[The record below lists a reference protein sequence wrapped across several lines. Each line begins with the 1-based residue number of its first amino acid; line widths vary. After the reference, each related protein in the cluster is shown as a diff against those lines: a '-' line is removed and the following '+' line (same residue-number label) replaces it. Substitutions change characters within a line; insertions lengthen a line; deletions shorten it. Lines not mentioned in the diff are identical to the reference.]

1 MVTNNAQ
8 LEPTLQLCPRGP
20 PAYVL
25 LAGSRHVRCA
35 SNRTAVDDETAA
47 VGYWEDVG
55 GLGGVEA
62 LMVRV
67 VRTRRCLL
75 ICLVGG

>member
-1 MVTNNAQ
+1 M
-8 LEPTLQLCPRGP
+8 
-20 PAYVL
+20 L

-47 VGYWEDVG
+47 VGYWEDAG
-55 GLGGVEA
+55 GLGGVA

-67 VRTRRCLL
+67 VRTRPGWWL
-75 ICLVGG
+75 GGS